1 MVSCI
6 IVDDEDVAREGMK
19 LLVKQFEFIELKGI
33 FSSVIEADLF
43 LKTQQVD
50 ILFLDIEMPKLN
62 GMEYLRLKQN
72 NALVIFTTA
81 YIDQAFNAFE
91 YGAVDYLLKPIRI
104 ERFYKAVTRAID
116 LLESKK
122 IFSNELKESISENS
136 HFFIKHD
143 RKVVK
148 LNYSDIL
155 FIEGL
160 KDYCLIQTKDRR
172 LDAPMNL
179 RTIEKQ
185 LPPAI
190 FARVSKSHIINSNYV
205 SYIETDFIQVLHFS
219 ITLSPLYKNE
229 FYERF
234 VNSRYFKRENQS

>member
-19 LLVKQFEFIELKGI
+19 LLVRQFEFIELKGT
-33 FSSVIEADLF
+33 FSSAIEADLF
-43 LKTQQVD
+43 LKTQRVD
-50 ILFLDIEMPKLN
+50 ILFLDIKMPKLS

-91 YGAVDYLLKPIRI
+91 NGAVDYLLKPIRI
-104 ERFYKAVTRAID
+104 ERFYKALARAID
-116 LLESKK
+116 LIESKK
-122 IFSNELKESISENS
+122 HFSNEFTESSVDS
-136 HFFIKHD
+136 SYFFIKHD
-143 RKVVK
+143 RKVVR

-160 KDYCLIQTKDRR
+160 KDYCLIQTKDKR

-185 LPPAI
+185 LPSRI
-190 FARVSKSHIINSNYV
+190 FARVSKSHIINS
-205 SYIETDFIQVLHFS
+205 SYISHIETDLIQLLNFS

-234 VNSRYFKRENQS
+234 VNDRYFKREK